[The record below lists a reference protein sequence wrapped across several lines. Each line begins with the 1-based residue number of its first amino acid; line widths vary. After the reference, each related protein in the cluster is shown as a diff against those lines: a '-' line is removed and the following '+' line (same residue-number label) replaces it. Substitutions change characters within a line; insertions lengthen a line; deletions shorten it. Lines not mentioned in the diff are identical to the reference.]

1 MEELE
6 DVVLVAVAM
15 GGEST
20 HHKLAIKAKS
30 TNSSGPQPEVKAY
43 RDWWTVAGLV
53 FERCAGLM
61 RASIKA

>member
-20 HHKLAIKAKS
+20 DRRPVIKVKS
-30 TNSSGPQPEVKAY
+30 TNSSGPQAEV
-43 RDWWTVAGLV
+43 
-53 FERCAGLM
+53 
-61 RASIKA
+61 